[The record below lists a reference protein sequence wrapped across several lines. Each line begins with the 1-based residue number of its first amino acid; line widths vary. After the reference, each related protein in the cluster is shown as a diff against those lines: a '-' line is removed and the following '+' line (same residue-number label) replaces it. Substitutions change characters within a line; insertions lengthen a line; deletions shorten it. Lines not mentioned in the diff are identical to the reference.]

1 MPALADHLVL
11 RPGVPPPTTQV
22 TLAPPPPPP
31 PPCGLLMIQ
40 EAILRDAA
48 ADVAG
53 IELQMTRAP
62 SKAWLLEQGLAAI
75 DVLDRTIR
83 LLQAQRPALL
93 DQLADVVLSAHQA
106 EVPTI
111 ERLSAELQTSRL
123 AGGA

>member
-1 MPALADHLVL
+1 MPALADQLVA
-11 RPGVPPPTTQV
+11 RPGVPPPATQV
-22 TLAPPPPPP
+22 TLAPQPP

-40 EAILRDAA
+40 EAMLRDAA

-53 IELQMTRAP
+53 IELEMARAQ
-62 SKAWLLEQGLAAI
+62 STAWLLEHGLAAV

-83 LLQAQRPALL
+83 LLQGQRPVLL
-93 DQLADVVLSAHQA
+93 DQLAEILLSAHQA

-111 ERLSAELQTSRL
+111 ERLSADLQTGRL

>member
-1 MPALADHLVL
+1 MPALADHPVV

-22 TLAPPPPPP
+22 TLAPPPP

-53 IELQMTRAP
+53 IELQMARAQ
-62 SKAWLLEQGLAAI
+62 STAWLLEHGLAAV

-83 LLQAQRPALL
+83 LLQGQRPVLL
-93 DQLADVVLSAHQA
+93 DQLAEVMLSGHQA

-111 ERLSAELQTSRL
+111 ERSSARLRTSRP

>member
-1 MPALADHLVL
+1 MPALAGQLVA

-22 TLAPPPPPP
+22 TLAPPPP

-53 IELQMTRAP
+53 IELHMARAQ
-62 SKAWLLEQGLAAI
+62 STAWLLEHGLAAV
-75 DVLDRTIR
+75 DALDRTIR
-83 LLQAQRPALL
+83 LLQAQRPILL
-93 DQLADVVLSAHQA
+93 DQLAEILLSAHQA

-111 ERLSAELQTSRL
+111 ERLSADLQTGRL

>member
-1 MPALADHLVL
+1 MPALADHLVV
-11 RPGVPPPTTQV
+11 RPGVPAPTTQV
-22 TLAPPPPPP
+22 TLAPP

-53 IELQMTRAP
+53 IELRMARAQ
-62 SKAWLLEQGLAAI
+62 STAWLLEHGLAAV

-83 LLQAQRPALL
+83 LLQGQRPVLL
-93 DQLADVVLSAHQA
+93 DQLAEVLLSEKA

-111 ERLSAELQTSRL
+111 ERSIADLPTSRL
-123 AGGA
+123 TGGA

>member
-1 MPALADHLVL
+1 MPALADHPVV
-11 RPGVPPPTTQV
+11 RPEVPPPTTQV
-22 TLAPPPPPP
+22 RLVPPPP

-53 IELQMTRAP
+53 IELQMARAQ
-62 SKAWLLEQGLAAI
+62 STAWLLEHGLAAV

-93 DQLADVVLSAHQA
+93 DQLAEVLLSAHQA
-106 EVPTI
+106 EVPRI
-111 ERLSAELQTSRL
+111 ERLSADLQTSRL

>member
-1 MPALADHLVL
+1 MPALADHPIV

-22 TLAPPPPPP
+22 TLAPP

-53 IELQMTRAP
+53 IELRMARAQ
-62 SKAWLLEQGLAAI
+62 STAWLLEHGLAAVN
-75 DVLDRTIR
+75 VLDRTIR
-83 LLQAQRPALL
+83 LLQGQRPALL
-93 DQLADVVLSAHQA
+93 DQLAEVLLSARQA

-111 ERLSAELQTSRL
+111 ERLSADVQTSRL

>member
-1 MPALADHLVL
+1 MPALAEHPVVP
-11 RPGVPPPTTQV
+11 PGVPPPTTQV
-22 TLAPPPPPP
+22 TLAPPPPSS
-31 PPCGLLMIQ
+31 CGLLRIQ

-53 IELQMTRAP
+53 IESQMTRAQ
-62 SKAWLLEQGLAAI
+62 SKAWLLEHGLAAVN
-75 DVLDRTIR
+75 VLDRTIH

-93 DQLADVVLSAHQA
+93 DQLAEVLLSAHQA

-111 ERLSAELQTSRL
+111 ERLSADLQTSRL

>member
-1 MPALADHLVL
+1 MPALADHPVV
-11 RPGVPPPTTQV
+11 RPGVPPPTMQV
-22 TLAPPPPPP
+22 TLAPPPP

-53 IELQMTRAP
+53 IELQMARAQ
-62 SKAWLLEQGLAAI
+62 STAWLLEHGLAGVN
-75 DVLDRTIR
+75 VLDRTIR
-83 LLQAQRPALL
+83 LLQAQRPVLL
-93 DQLADVVLSAHQA
+93 DQLAEVLLSAHQA

-111 ERLSAELQTSRL
+111 ERSSTHLQGSRL

>member
-1 MPALADHLVL
+1 MPTLADHLVA
-11 RPGVPPPTTQV
+11 RPGVPPPTARV
-22 TLAPPPPPP
+22 APVPPPP

-53 IELQMTRAP
+53 IELQMARAQ
-62 SKAWLLEQGLAAI
+62 STAWLLEHGLAAV

-83 LLQAQRPALL
+83 LLQVQRPVLL
-93 DQLADVVLSAHQA
+93 AQLAEVLVSAHQA

-111 ERLSAELQTSRL
+111 EGPSTHLRTSRR
-123 AGGA
+123 AGRA